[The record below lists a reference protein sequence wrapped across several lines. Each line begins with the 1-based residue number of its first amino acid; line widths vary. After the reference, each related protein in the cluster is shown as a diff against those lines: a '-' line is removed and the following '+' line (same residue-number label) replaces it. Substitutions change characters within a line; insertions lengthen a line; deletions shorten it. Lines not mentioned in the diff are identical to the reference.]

1 MELGYVSDAVSAYN
15 EALAISPDMADAQ
28 NNLGVAFL
36 ELGAEDE
43 AEERF
48 RSALSSD
55 ASTAELHSNLGNV
68 LRKQGKISEARE
80 CYRRAQTLQPNEGVE
95 IRMATLLP
103 VIADSADEI
112 AGARQEFRDAVG
124 SLLKRDLTVENPL
137 FEVGMTNFHLSYH
150 DENNRDLQR
159 MLGELFLK
167 ASPGLAIEAP
177 HCDRGVVG
185 GRQLRVGFVS
195 RYMRKHAVGWCFHGI
210 LRFIGREGLH
220 VTAFGFPQRPDPLW
234 DAIVRDTD
242 AQIMLPATLK
252 GARDRIAQE
261 QLDILVYTDL
271 GMDPLTYFLAFSRL
285 APLQVALAGHPDT
298 AQHYSEKLVRLAGAP
313 TYYSRPDVPAP
324 LRPRSEFELPD
335 DVNLYFC
342 AQPLFKVHPDMDV
355 LFARILDADPDG
367 LLVLP
372 SGFHGRWAELLS
384 ARFARS
390 LGELT
395 KRVRFLPAMT
405 AADFMNVMALADVSL
420 DTRPFGGG
428 NTSWQAIAAG
438 TPVVTWPGQFLRGRY
453 TQALYHRIGVDK
465 CIVDKADD
473 YVSTAVRFATDDAF
487 GGDVNAD
494 IAARS
499 DELFEDMT
507 VVDALNHRGGLL
519 ERQHTSD

>member
-80 CYRRAQTLQPNEGVE
+80 CYRRAQTLQPNDGVE

-195 RYMRKHAVGWCFHGI
+195 RYMRTHAVGWCFHGI

-298 AQHYSEKLVRLAGAP
+298 IGIATIDYYVSCDDQEPPDTAQHYSEKLVRLCRRSDLLQPSGCARAATSAQRIQAARRRQPVLLCADAFQGAP
-313 TYYSRPDVPAP
+313 GYGCAVRAHSRC
-324 LRPRSEFELPD
+324 RSRW
-335 DVNLYFC
+335 
-342 AQPLFKVHPDMDV
+342 A
-355 LFARILDADPDG
+355 ARIAKRI
-367 LLVLP
+367 
-372 SGFHGRWAELLS
+372 SRT
-384 ARFARS
+384 
-390 LGELT
+390 LGGIIF
-395 KRVRFLPAMT
+395 RAIC
-405 AADFMNVMALADVSL
+405 ALA
-420 DTRPFGGG
+420 
-428 NTSWQAIAAG
+428 
-438 TPVVTWPGQFLRGRY
+438 GR
-453 TQALYHRIGVDK
+453 
-465 CIVDKADD
+465 
-473 YVSTAVRFATDDAF
+473 TD
-487 GGDVNAD
+487 
-494 IAARS
+494 
-499 DELFEDMT
+499 
-507 VVDALNHRGGLL
+507 
-519 ERQHTSD
+519 

>member
-1 MELGYVSDAVSAYN
+1 M
-15 EALAISPDMADAQ
+15 
-28 NNLGVAFL
+28 
-36 ELGAEDE
+36 
-43 AEERF
+43 
-48 RSALSSD
+48 
-55 ASTAELHSNLGNV
+55 
-68 LRKQGKISEARE
+68 
-80 CYRRAQTLQPNEGVE
+80 
-95 IRMATLLP
+95 
-103 VIADSADEI
+103 
-112 AGARQEFRDAVG
+112 
-124 SLLKRDLTVENPL
+124 
-137 FEVGMTNFHLSYH
+137 
-150 DENNRDLQR
+150 
-159 MLGELFLK
+159 
-167 ASPGLAIEAP
+167 
-177 HCDRGVVG
+177 
-185 GRQLRVGFVS
+185 
-195 RYMRKHAVGWCFHGI
+195 
-210 LRFIGREGLH
+210 
-220 VTAFGFPQRPDPLW
+220 
-234 DAIVRDTD
+234 
-242 AQIMLPATLK
+242 
-252 GARDRIAQE
+252 
-261 QLDILVYTDL
+261 
-271 GMDPLTYFLAFSRL
+271 
-285 APLQVALAGHPDT
+285 QVALAGHPDTIGIATIDYYVSCDDQEPPDT

-313 TYYSRPDVPAP
+313 TYYSRPDVPVP

-342 AQPLFKVHPDMDV
+342 AQTLFKVHPDMDV

-372 SGFHGRWAELLS
+372 SGFHGRLAELLS

-465 CIVDKADD
+465 CIVDNADD

-507 VVDALNHRGGLL
+507 VVDALADFL
-519 ERQHTSD
+519 TTVVAC